1 MMEEGKTMK
10 KGCALR
16 IRSKQRGFTLIELM
30 MVVAIVAILAA
41 VAYPSYMSYLAKGNR
56 SAAEAHLMDI
66 AQSQQR
72 YLLDARSYAP
82 DLTTLNVTTPSS
94 VSPYYTITIATAAG
108 PPPTFTATA
117 TPKAGTSQASDV
129 TLSIDGAGV
138 KQPTNVW

>member
-1 MMEEGKTMK
+1 MK

-72 YLLDARSYAP
+72 YLLDARSYAA